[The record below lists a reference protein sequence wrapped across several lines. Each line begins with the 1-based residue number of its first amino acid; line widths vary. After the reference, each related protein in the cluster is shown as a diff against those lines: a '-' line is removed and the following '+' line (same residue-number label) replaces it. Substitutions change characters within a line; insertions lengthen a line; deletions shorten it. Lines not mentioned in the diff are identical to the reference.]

1 MKHCDPNDML
11 LFAKAAEL
19 QGISAAARALGRPKA
34 SVSRAV
40 VRLETVLNAR
50 LLERTS
56 RKVALTD
63 AGRVFL
69 AHCQRVAEEVEN
81 AEAEIGH
88 LQGAVRGTLRV
99 AVPMT
104 FGRALLAPLL
114 PQFLATY
121 PELRLELRITDRAF
135 DPVEDGLDVVVR
147 QGPLGDSSLMS
158 RELGRA
164 YYGAYATPAYLAAHP
179 PIRQPE
185 DLAAHAVLDFFN
197 GKDRKI
203 CSFTRNGEQ
212 RDVTVQPRVD
222 LNDAVMRR
230 DAALQDIG
238 IALAPI
244 AICTEALRQ
253 GQLKRV
259 LPDWICLRSA
269 AMFALWSG
277 RRHLPPRLR
286 AFLDFLSEAIPQVQ
300 QDPARDDL
308 ENLLQRR

>member
-63 AGRVFL
+63 TGRIFL
-69 AHCQRVAEEVEN
+69 AHCQRVAEEVET
-81 AEAEIGH
+81 AETEIGQ
-88 LQGAVRGTLRV
+88 LQGSVRGTLRV

-114 PQFLATY
+114 PRFLATY

-147 QGPLGDSSLMS
+147 QGPLSDSSLMS

-164 YYGAYATPAYLAAHP
+164 YYGAYATPAYLAAHA
-179 PIRQPE
+179 PIDQPE

-197 GKDRKI
+197 GKERKV
-203 CSFTRNGEQ
+203 CSFARDGEQ
-212 RDVTVQPRVD
+212 RDVTVLPRVD

-238 IALAPI
+238 IVLAPI
-244 AICTEALRQ
+244 SICTEAVRE
-253 GQLKRV
+253 GRLKRV
-259 LPDWICLRSA
+259 LPQWQCLRSA
-269 AMFALWSG
+269 AIFALWSG
-277 RRHLPPRLR
+277 RRHVPPRLR
-286 AFLDFLSEAIPQVQ
+286 AFLDFLSEAIPHVQ

-308 ENLLQRR
+308 DSLLQR